1 MNRLKQAFYP
11 HIVLLILENI
21 FSVGFLI
28 LIFLNQLEH
37 ENISILYLC
46 FVSIHLSVRYNTLE
60 TEK

>member
-11 HIVLLILENI
+11 HIVLLISENI

-37 ENISILYLC
+37 EILAYCIYVLSAYTLVC
-46 FVSIHLSVRYNTLE
+46 DIIH
-60 TEK
+60 